1 MPKTA
6 SNTSGKD
13 SKYKELLQLPQW
25 QKKRL
30 EVLEAAGWKCS
41 ECGAEDRQL
50 QVHHKRYIAGA
61 KPWEYE
67 SDDLA
72 VLCDR
77 CHEKA
82 HGIEPEHP
90 RPGMRSNRPSTTNTL
105 LRLVMQHPTW
115 GARLPASLIPGDSA
129 EGRALV
135 ALVSIEPA
143 AGCGLGSV
151 LERFRGT
158 PHAETL
164 ARVAAKMVDAEFD
177 ESVTEALFSGAVRK
191 LQSDA
196 FRCEI
201 SSLLQKDRDGGLTS
215 DDRGRLAALLLE
227 KRHIAD
233 EADDEDRQAKAEA
246 AARQERATDEAVR
259 AALERLRAV
268 MTVAPSDPHQQRSEA
283 DDA

>member
-1 MPKTA
+1 MQQ
-6 SNTSGKD
+6 NTTK
-13 SKYKELLQLPQW
+13 KQAEYAELLKKPQW
-25 QKKRL
+25 QKRRL
-30 EVLEAAGWKCS
+30 QMLEKAGWKCV
-41 ECGAEDRQL
+41 ECGAEEQQL
-50 QVHHKRYIAGA
+50 HVHHKRYIAGA

-67 SDDLA
+67 DEDLA
-72 VLCDR
+72 VLCER

-90 RPGMRSNRPSTTNTL
+90 RPGMRRNRPSTTNTL

-115 GARLPASLIPGDSA
+115 GARLPVSLIPDDSA
-129 EGRALV
+129 EGRALA
-135 ALVSIEPA
+135 ALVRSEPA
-143 AGCGLGSV
+143 AGGGLGSV
-151 LERFRGT
+151 LDRFRGT

-164 ARVAAKMVDAEFD
+164 ARVAAEMVDAEFD

-196 FRCEI
+196 LI
-201 SSLLQKDRDGGLTS
+201 GDIGSLLQKDRDGGLTS
-215 DDRGRLAALLLE
+215 DDRERLAALLLE
-227 KRHIAD
+227 KRQMAN

-259 AALERLRAV
+259 AALERLRAA
-268 MTVAPSDPHQQRSEA
+268 MTVAPSDPHQQHSEA